1 MILKLQGLSVDRP
14 EAIGTSRGHVMPD
27 LQQKPWPKLVV
38 LTIIILAAA
47 AGISAFKA
55 SGYATR
61 VQIFAAREAQQWQD
75 YQVESIKKDNFAL
88 HRDILAA
95 LGLSEGKAAKAP
107 KTTAARIK
115 AYEDEMGRLNR
126 ERDQIKQV
134 AQSLAAQ
141 EEALAQKA
149 GELGLAVILFQ
160 LAIMSSAAG
169 ALTQKK
175 ILWLMSL
182 VLGFWGLV
190 YLVKELVL

>member
-1 MILKLQGLSVDRP
+1 MP
-14 EAIGTSRGHVMPD
+14 EP
-27 LQQKPWPKLVV
+27 QQETWLKLVV

-47 AGISAFKA
+47 AGISAFKS

-61 VQIFAAREAQQWQD
+61 AQIFAAREAQQWQD
-75 YQVESIKKDNFAL
+75 YQAESIKKDNFAL
-88 HRDILAA
+88 NRDILATLRPPEA
-95 LGLSEGKAAKAP
+95 
-107 KTTAARIK
+107 KTTKPQKSVAARIK
-115 AYEDEMGRLNR
+115 AYEDEMSRLNR

-169 ALTQKK
+169 VLTRKK
-175 ILWLMSL
+175 ILWLMGL
-182 VLGFWGLV
+182 VLSFWGLV

>member
-1 MILKLQGLSVDRP
+1 MAEP
-14 EAIGTSRGHVMPD
+14 
-27 LQQKPWPKLVV
+27 QQEPWLKLVV

-47 AGISAFKA
+47 AGISALKS

-75 YQVESIKKDNFAL
+75 YQVESIKKDNFGL
-88 HRDILAA
+88 HRDILAS

-149 GELGLAVILFQ
+149 GELGLAVMLFQ

-169 ALTQKK
+169 ALTRKK
-175 ILWLMSL
+175 ILWL
-182 VLGFWGLV
+182 LGLGLGVWGLV
-190 YLVKELVL
+190 YLVKDLLL

>member
-1 MILKLQGLSVDRP
+1 MP
-14 EAIGTSRGHVMPD
+14 EP
-27 LQQKPWPKLVV
+27 QQEPWLKLVV

-47 AGISAFKA
+47 AGVSALKS

-61 VQIFAAREAQQWQD
+61 AQIFAAREAQQWQD
-75 YQVESIKKDNFAL
+75 YQVESLRKDNFGL
-88 HRDILAA
+88 HRDILAS
-95 LGLSEGKAAKAP
+95 LGLSEGKTAKAP
-107 KTTAARIK
+107 KTAAARIK

-169 ALTQKK
+169 ALTRKK
-175 ILWLMSL
+175 ILWLMGL
-182 VLGFWGLV
+182 VLGLWGLV
-190 YLVKELVL
+190 YLVKDVIL

>member
-1 MILKLQGLSVDRP
+1 MAEP
-14 EAIGTSRGHVMPD
+14 
-27 LQQKPWPKLVV
+27 QQEPWLKLVV

-47 AGISAFKA
+47 AGISAFKS

-75 YQVESIKKDNFAL
+75 YQVQSIKKDNFGL
-88 HRDILAA
+88 HRDILAS

-107 KTTAARIK
+107 KTTVARIK
-115 AYEDEMGRLNR
+115 GYEDEMGRLNR

-169 ALTQKK
+169 ALTRKK
-175 ILWLMSL
+175 ILWLMGL
-182 VLGFWGLV
+182 VLGLWGLV
-190 YLVKELVL
+190 YLLKDLVL